1 MMKKNKYFL
10 PLSILIFIIILG
22 FFCYAKTETYQ
33 KDNIV
38 SFIDKSDEIFKPF
51 LLENSPPSIE
61 ANIASSVLLNNDKKV
76 ILYEKNLEEK
86 TAIASLT
93 KLMTAVVVI
102 DNYPLNSKILVDE
115 QMLNAWGTSGG
126 LTLGEHVAIE
136 DLLYIM
142 LIESSNDAAECL
154 ASKLDRDNF
163 MILMNEKAK
172 KLKMRST
179 HFVNPSGLDE
189 DNGTYNTSSAKD
201 LTILVSEIIDNYP
214 IIANILSKKEY
225 TVISEEGIRH
235 HLSTTNSLLK
245 EIPYETWGKTGY
257 TEIANGCLILMTKNA
272 LNDTIINIIINSND
286 RFGEMKNLANWTLES
301 FSF

>member
-1 MMKKNKYFL
+1 MKNKYFL
-10 PLSILIFIIILG
+10 PLSILFFIILLG
-22 FFCYAKTETYQ
+22 FFCYARAETYQ
-33 KDNIV
+33 KNDVV
-38 SFIDKSDEIFKPF
+38 SFLDENINLFKPIF
-51 LLENSPPSIE
+51 IGNNTPDLQ
-61 ANIASSVLLNNDKKV
+61 ANIASSVLLNEDKKI

-93 KLMTAVVVI
+93 KLMTAVVVM
-102 DNYPLNSKILVDE
+102 DNYPLDSEILVDE

-126 LTLGEHVAIE
+126 LTLGEHVLIK

-154 ASKLDRDNF
+154 ASKLNRDNF

-179 HFVNPSGLDE
+179 HFVNSSGLDE

-201 LTILVSEIIDNYP
+201 LTILASEIINNYP
-214 IIANILSKKEY
+214 IIASILSKKEF
-225 TVISEEGIRH
+225 TVVSEEGIRH
-235 HLSTTNSLLK
+235 HLTTTNNLLK

-257 TEIANGCLILMTKNA
+257 TEIANGCLILMTKTP

-286 RFGEMKNLANWTLES
+286 RFGEMKNLTNWTLES
-301 FSF
+301 FSY